1 MFGRGPKD
9 PRAGIIWNKKKEL
22 RRLVKR
28 KEYDLALRSGLDL
41 LREVPHENDI
51 LFIVGS
57 IYHIRGKHQ
66 KAIHYLARSLDVA
79 TYDTEAL
86 ILKASSHLELGQPEE
101 AKECCRM
108 VQEVDPKNREAAR
121 ILSGT

>member
-9 PRAGIIWNKKKEL
+9 TRAGIIWNKKKEL

-41 LREVPHENDI
+41 LREVPHENDV

-86 ILKASSHLELGQPEE
+86 ILKARSHLELGQPEE